1 MNRIRLVLADDHTM
15 FAEGLKSL
23 LDEEFELL
31 GTVGNGQDLVDI
43 THRLNP
49 EVIIVDISMPIL
61 SGFDAIRRI
70 RDLGSEAKVIFLTM
84 HDDETLVEEAFR
96 CGGSG
101 YVLKQAAG
109 EELVEAI
116 KQVSQ
121 GNRYVTPLVK
131 SKRTDRLPRGATK
144 SMITPRQREV
154 LKLISE
160 GLTMKEIAAELEI
173 STRTAESHK
182 YEMMEALGVSTTADL
197 IKYALKVGLIT

>member
-70 RDLGSEAKVIFLTM
+70 RELGSEAKVIFLTM
-84 HDDETLVEEAFR
+84 HDDDTLVEEAFR

-160 GLTMKEIAAELEI
+160 GLTMKEVAAKLEI

>member
-1 MNRIRLVLADDHTM
+1 MNRIRLILADDHTM

-31 GTVGNGQDLVDI
+31 GSVGNGQDLVDMA
-43 THRLNP
+43 HRLDP
-49 EVIIVDISMPIL
+49 EVIIVDISMPVL
-61 SGFDAIRRI
+61 SGFDAVRRI
-70 RDLGSEAKVIFLTM
+70 KENGNHAKVIFLTM
-84 HDDETLVEEAFR
+84 HDDDTLVEEAVR
-96 CGGSG
+96 CGASG

-116 KQVSQ
+116 KQVAQ
-121 GNRYVTPLVK
+121 GNRYVSPLVK
-131 SKRTDRLPRGATK
+131 SKRADRVPRGAQK

-154 LKLISE
+154 LKLISR
-160 GLTMKEIAAELEI
+160 GLTMKEIAAELAI

-197 IKYALKVGLIT
+197 IKYAMKVGLIS